1 MANLVVTPQYLQ
13 TLAATQT
20 QAAATAASAG
30 AASTNLKNEVWVS
43 HGVISGA
50 SKTSFAN
57 AEAARRAAANSMNT
71 TSSKLA
77 AKLRIASS
85 AYQGVDE
92 QAGESLDKQ
101 IIER

>member
-43 HGVISGA
+43 HGVISG
-50 SKTSFAN
+50 
-57 AEAARRAAANSMNT
+57 
-71 TSSKLA
+71 
-77 AKLRIASS
+77 
-85 AYQGVDE
+85 
-92 QAGESLDKQ
+92 
-101 IIER
+101 